1 MFIEHREKNN
11 LYRINIKVEKLKEMK
26 SISMCFFNVSCDF
39 NYDDM
44 HITILKSSDITHF
57 LLLLPEL
64 DNDGYQTEA
73 TDDINAY
80 YIIDSEWNELDE
92 NLNFVKPKCP
102 NVIY

>member
-1 MFIEHREKNN
+1 M
-11 LYRINIKVEKLKEMK
+11 NITTLK
-26 SISMCFFNVSCDF
+26 
-39 NYDDM
+39 
-44 HITILKSSDITHF
+44 TSDVTHF

-64 DNDGYQTEA
+64 DNNGYQTGT

-92 NLNFVKPKCP
+92 NINFVKPKCP